1 MKVATGANTDMG
13 ISRQFTSAIGLSVG
27 TSIALAMATV
37 CGGLGKSLGVAIVAT
52 LLHTTGPVGFVIGL
66 IAGAVVAAG
75 AWWFGKAKIAAAV
88 ENLYLPAAVVRT
100 ALWESRFQRLA
111 DDGRKK
117 CEDSVRGEVDERL
130 KTLQPRITT
139 EILSRVR
146 DLWQG

>member
-1 MKVATGANTDMG
+1 
-13 ISRQFTSAIGLSVG
+13 
-27 TSIALAMATV
+27 
-37 CGGLGKSLGVAIVAT
+37 VAT

-75 AWWFGKAKIAAAV
+75 AWWFGKAEIAAAV